1 MFKGLI
7 IGAVMAASSFGW
19 AATTIVDVVVD
30 ISQHAIL
37 DDARAAGL
45 NWKVGDTANYNVD
58 MGGFIKGTMV
68 MNVREISTE
77 GIWLDQ
83 NVDLGF
89 AGKQVMSMLLDPNT
103 GEVKKMLVNGQPHDI
118 PENNMEVVKVE
129 EDKVTVPAG
138 TFECVHATL
147 KDKKTNQEADMWM
160 NPALVPMSGMIKAIQ
175 PSQLGKV
182 TIVLKNFKKI

>member
-19 AATTIVDVVVD
+19 AATSIVDVVVD
-30 ISQHAIL
+30 ISQQSIL
-37 DDARAAGL
+37 GEARTTGL

-68 MNVREISTE
+68 MTVREIGAE
-77 GIWLDQ
+77 GMWIDQ
-83 NVDLGF
+83 NMDLGF
-89 AGKQVMSMLLDPNT
+89 AGKQTVSMLLDPNT
-103 GEVKKMLVNGQPHDI
+103 GEVKKVLVNGQPHDL

-147 KDKKTNQEADMWM
+147 KDTKTNEQSDMWM
-160 NPALVPMSGMIKAIQ
+160 NPALVPLSGMIKAIQ